1 MVARLLAL
9 RTGRLYPQEMLLV
22 LISVRG
28 WVEPR
33 AIVRSE
39 VNYDSF
45 QWSSTKTNSRFH
57 SGSGF
62 HFHAPFVLWW
72 HLAIVQRWM
81 RKYCVFAGKNAE
93 GRADRHYLR
102 CVLIGTWKQECQPLH
117 HDFNVFRNHELVS
130 HSITWYIWQCRTWY
144 KMNTL

>member
-1 MVARLLAL
+1 MVARLSAL

-28 WVEPR
+28 WVDPR

-39 VNYDSF
+39 GFYDNF
-45 QWSSTKTNSRFH
+45 QWSSTKTHSRFH

-62 HFHAPFVLWW
+62 HFHASFLLWW

-81 RKYCVFAGKNAE
+81 RKYACLPERMLK
-93 GRADRHYLR
+93 D
-102 CVLIGTWKQECQPLH
+102 VLIVAVYGVLVETWKQECQPLH
-117 HDFNVFRNHELVS
+117 HDFNVFRNHKLES
-130 HSITWYIWQCRTWY
+130 HSITWYILQCRTWY
-144 KMNTL
+144 KTSPL